1 LDLHLRIRC
10 SRDDVGLIH
19 QPQDAILFR
28 LSFLFLLSP
37 LLAIFLIS
45 CGGLV
50 SSGAPP
56 PPPPPVTITVLPA
69 SAQPFTGTTVQ
80 FSATVQNAG
89 SPAVNWQVNG
99 KNGGDITTVGSI
111 SVSGLYMA
119 PDQVPT
125 PLTTVMVAAVLQSDP
140 TKAGSSKVTIQPQS
154 AIQGQLSLSPSLSS
168 VTTSQ
173 TLQLNV
179 TSYGLSNNQVKWAV
193 GCVRIGNCSPGTIDQ
208 YGLYAPPNLAGP
220 YIITA
225 TLNANTSVTGS
236 ATVEVT
242 DFAGTFTWRNDNSR
256 SGQNQRELALAPTTF
271 DSSTFGKLFSCLL
284 DGYAYAQPLYVANL
298 VISPS
303 ETKNVVFVAT
313 EKDSVFAFDA
323 DTNANPCVP
332 LWRTSLIPPGEQAI
346 PTPELVGITSKDIVP
361 FIGITG
367 TPVID
372 VSSSYLYV
380 VAETQTIA
388 TNTSL
393 NPTYV
398 ERLYALDLATGQPKI
413 HPTGVQIS
421 TPNSVSP
428 IFSPL
433 LGNQRAA
440 LLLHSGTVYIAFGS
454 HGDVAS
460 ISAISRATNVVTVT
474 TSTSSSVQVGA
485 NVTIAGVTETSF
497 NGTFPVAT
505 QPDST
510 HFTYLQT
517 AADASS
523 SGGTATPDSAQI
535 NYHGWL
541 FGYDAST
548 LLQNP
553 NLVFDVTPN
562 SEGGGIWES
571 GGGPS
576 ADSNHNIYVATGRGK
591 FEAYLGVPD
600 YGESFLRLNTTG
612 TLSVDY
618 FTPCDQAMLFATGQD
633 IGSSALVL
641 LSDFAGPVPHL
652 MIGAAKNGSLY
663 VLNGDNLGGYNPPC
677 PDSAARVQVVVPTGD
692 SPVPPILSTPLF
704 WNNVVYVGAANS
716 KLKAFPMPGGVLNPT
731 PLASQSPEI
740 LGPQGATPVLSSNG
754 ANNAIIWLIDTS
766 GALVTPN
773 MPAVLRAFEAGNL
786 SNEIYNSAA
795 APMDRDKAGLAV
807 KFTVPT
813 VANGKVYVGTQTELD
828 VYGLLH

>member
-1 LDLHLRIRC
+1 LDLYLRIRS
-10 SRDDVGLIH
+10 SRDDVGLFH
-19 QPQDAILFR
+19 RPQDAILPRALRSR
-28 LSFLFLLSP
+28 LSLLFFLSP

-50 SSGAPP
+50 SSGET
-56 PPPPPVTITVLPA
+56 PPPPPVTVIVSPA

-80 FSATVQNAG
+80 FIATVQNAG
-89 SPAVNWQVNG
+89 SLAVNWQVNG
-99 KNGGDITTVGSI
+99 KTGGDIATVGSI
-111 SVSGLYMA
+111 SVSGLYLA

-125 PLTTVMVAAVLQSDP
+125 PPTTVTVTAVLQSDS
-140 TKAGSSKVTIQPQS
+140 TKAGYASVTVKPVSTIQ
-154 AIQGQLSLSPSLSS
+154 SLSITPQLSS

-173 TLQLNV
+173 TLQLQV
-179 TSYGLSNNQVKWAV
+179 TTAGV
-193 GCVRIGNCSPGTIDQ
+193 GNDLVNWTVDGFPNGNPTRGTITPNGR
-208 YGLYAPPNLAGP
+208 YTPPNSEGSHT
-220 YIITA
+220 ITA
-225 TLNANTSVTGS
+225 TLIANPNAFGS
-236 ATVEVT
+236 ARVVVSG
-242 DFAGTFTWRNDNSR
+242 FAGTFTWRNDPLR
-256 SGQNQRELALAPTTF
+256 SGQNQNELALAPTTF
-271 DSSTFGKLFSCLL
+271 DSSKFGKLFSCPL

-298 VISPS
+298 VISPT
-303 ETKNVVFVAT
+303 ETKNIVFVAT
-313 EKDSVFAFDA
+313 EKDRVYAFDA
-323 DTNANPCVP
+323 DANPCVQ
-332 LWRTSLIPPGEQAI
+332 LWQSTLIPAGEQAI
-346 PTPELVGITSKDIVP
+346 PTPEYVGITSIDIVP
-361 FIGITG
+361 LIGITG

-372 VSSSYLYV
+372 LGSSYLYV
-380 VAETQTIA
+380 VAETQTTA
-388 TNTSL
+388 TS
-393 NPTYV
+393 PSYF

-413 HPTGVQIS
+413 QPNGVKIS

-440 LLLHSGTVYIAFGS
+440 LLLDSGTVYIAFGS
-454 HGDVAS
+454 RRDVAS
-460 ISAISRATNVVTVT
+460 ISAISRTTDVVTVT
-474 TSTSSSVQVGA
+474 TSSSSGVQAGA
-485 NVTIAGVTETSF
+485 NVTIAGVTDTSF

-505 QPDST
+505 QAAST

-523 SGGTATPDSAQI
+523 SGGTATPASVPI

-541 FGYDAST
+541 LGYDAST

-562 SEGGGIWES
+562 SEGGGIWQS

-576 ADSNHNIYVATGRGK
+576 ADSNHNVYVATGRGT
-591 FEAYLGVPD
+591 FNVNLGAQD
-600 YGESFLRLNTTG
+600 FAESFLRLNPARP
-612 TLSVDY
+612 LPVDY
-618 FTPCDQAMLFATGQD
+618 FTPCDQATLLATGQD
-633 IGSSALVL
+633 IGSSAPVL
-641 LSDFAGPVPHL
+641 LPDSTGPVPHL

-663 VLNGDNLGGYNPPC
+663 VLNRDNLGGYNPPC

-692 SPVPPILSTPLF
+692 TPVPSILSTPLF
-704 WNNVVYVGAANS
+704 WNDAVYVAPANS
-716 KLKAFPMPGGVLNPT
+716 KLKAFPMPGGVLNST

-773 MPAVLRAFEAGNL
+773 MPAVLRAFDAGNL
-786 SNEIYNSAA
+786 SNEIYNSAT